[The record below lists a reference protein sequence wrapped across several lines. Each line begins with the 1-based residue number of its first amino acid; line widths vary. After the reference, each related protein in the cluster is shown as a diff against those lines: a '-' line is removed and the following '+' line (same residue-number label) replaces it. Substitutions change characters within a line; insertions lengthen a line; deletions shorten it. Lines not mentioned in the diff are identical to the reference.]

1 MYRRG
6 LLGYLPANI
15 TSGIV
20 GLLTI
25 VVFTR
30 LMTPQQ
36 YGAYALAMTAMI
48 LAHTLLFTWA
58 EAAMARFQARAR
70 TQGDV
75 AGHMTTIYRS
85 WLLLALAFPL
95 ASGLAIWI
103 APISDSLKAAV
114 AAGLL
119 AVVFRSLIKLVQERR
134 RADGEVGAASLLD
147 MAQSAGG
154 FAAGVV
160 YVAIGFGGG
169 GPLMGMAVVALLC
182 LAFTLR
188 RELTMMRGGQTDRA
202 RLREYAGYGLPVA
215 LSLILA
221 LVISST
227 DRFLL
232 AAFLDEEAVGVYHA
246 GYSLANRTL
255 DVMFI
260 WLGMAGG
267 PAMVQALE
275 RGGRTALAETAS
287 EQSSFMV
294 LLTLPAAVGV
304 ALVAGPLA
312 QVMVGE
318 ALVEGAA
325 QVTPWIAI
333 GAFFSG
339 VTTYYLHQAFTLGQ
353 RTKLLSVAM
362 TIPAGLNLA
371 LNLVLIPRFG
381 IEGAMWSTAIS
392 YAVGAVASW
401 GLGRQ
406 AMPLPLPLEALWKAG
421 AGCAAMAVV
430 VLALPELGGIL
441 ELALKAGTGAVVYGL
456 VVFALDAAGAR
467 TRGHA
472 LLAGLRPGAAT

>member
-15 TSGIV
+15 TSGVV

-30 LMTPQQ
+30 LLTPAE
-36 YGAYALAMTAMI
+36 YGAYALALSVMMVT
-48 LAHTLLFTWA
+48 HTLLFTWA

-70 TQGDV
+70 EQGEV
-75 AGHMTTIYRS
+75 ADHMATIYRP
-85 WLLLALAFPL
+85 WLALALGFPVV
-95 ASGLAIWI
+95 SGLAVWL
-103 APISDSLKAAV
+103 APISDSLKTAV
-114 AAGLL
+114 AAGLV
-119 AVVFRSLIKLVQERR
+119 AVIFRSLVKLVQERR
-134 RADGEVGAASLLD
+134 RADGEVSAASLLD

-154 FAAGVV
+154 FSAGVV
-160 YVAIGFGGG
+160 YIALGFGGG
-169 GPLMGMAVVALLC
+169 GPLWGAAVVAILC
-182 LAFTLR
+182 LIFTLR
-188 RELTMMRGGQTDRA
+188 RELTMARRGHVDRA

-232 AAFLDEEAVGVYHA
+232 AGFLGEQAVGVYHA

-267 PAMVQALE
+267 PAMVAALE
-275 RGGRTALAETAS
+275 RGGRPALEETAR

-304 ALVAGPLA
+304 ALVAHPLSE
-312 QVMVGE
+312 VMVGE

-325 QVTPWIAI
+325 EVTPWVAT
-333 GAFFSG
+333 GAFCSG

-353 RTKLLSVAM
+353 RTRLLFAAM
-362 TIPAGLNLA
+362 TIPAGLNLV
-371 LNLVLIPRFG
+371 LNIVLIPRFG
-381 IEGAMWSTAIS
+381 IDGAMWSTAIS
-392 YAVGAVASW
+392 YAVGAVASFA
-401 GLGRQ
+401 LGRR
-406 AMPLPLPLEALWKAG
+406 AMPLPLPVEALWKAG
-421 AGCAAMAVV
+421 AGCVAMAGV
-430 VLALPELGGIL
+430 VLMLPSPGGVL
-441 ELALKAGTGAVVYGL
+441 ELIVKAGAGALVYGA

-467 TRGHA
+467 TRRHE
-472 LLAGLRPGAAT
+472 LLASLRPGAAA

>member
-36 YGAYALAMTAMI
+36 YGAYALAMTVMI
-48 LAHTLLFTWA
+48 LAHTLLFTWT

-70 TQGDV
+70 EQGDIP
-75 AGHMTTIYRS
+75 GHMATIYRA

-95 ASGLAIWI
+95 VAGLAVWV
-103 APISDSLKAAV
+103 APISDSLKVAV

-134 RADGEVGAASLLD
+134 RADGEVAAAALLD

-154 FAAGVV
+154 FAAGIV

-169 GPLMGMAVVALLC
+169 GPLMGMAVVAILC
-182 LAFTLR
+182 LIFTLR
-188 RELTMMRGGQTDRA
+188 RELRMMKGGKAEPA
-202 RLREYAGYGLPVA
+202 RLREYAGYGMPVA

-232 AAFLDEEAVGVYHA
+232 AGYLHEEAVGIYHA

-267 PAMVQALE
+267 PAMVAALE
-275 RGGRTALAETAS
+275 RGGRAALAETAR
-287 EQSSFMV
+287 EQASFMV

-325 QVTPWIAI
+325 HVTPWIAI

-353 RTKLLSVAM
+353 RTRLLSVAM

-371 LNLVLIPRFG
+371 LNLVLIPRYG
-381 IEGAMWSTAIS
+381 IDGAMWATAIS

-401 GLGRQ
+401 SLGRR

-430 VLALPELGGIL
+430 VLAIPPLGGIL
-441 ELALKAGTGAVVYGL
+441 ELALKAGAGAVVYGL

-467 TRGHA
+467 TRRHE
-472 LLAGLRPGAAT
+472 LLASLRPGAAT